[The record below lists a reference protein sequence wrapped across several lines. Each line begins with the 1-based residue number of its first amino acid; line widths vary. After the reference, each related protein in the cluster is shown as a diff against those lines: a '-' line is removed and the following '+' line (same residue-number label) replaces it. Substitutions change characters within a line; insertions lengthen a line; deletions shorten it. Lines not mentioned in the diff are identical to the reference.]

1 MSSYDIRGVSV
12 NFPFPPYDVQTA
24 YMEKVIECL
33 EEKKN
38 GLLESP
44 TGTGK
49 TLSLLCSSLG
59 WLTIQKQKV
68 GWVVAF
74 ADEPIK
80 SFLPFSPKTRILN
93 KSRN

>member
-1 MSSYDIRGVSV
+1 MASSYPIRGVSV
-12 NFPFPPYDVQTA
+12 KFPFPPYDVQTT

-33 EEKKN
+33 EERKN

-59 WLTIQKQKV
+59 WLSVQKDQVCTSVKGV
-68 GWVVAF
+68 LFVSNPSGRVF
-74 ADEPIK
+74 PGRCEYG
-80 SFLPFSPKTRILN
+80 
-93 KSRN
+93 